1 VSWYALRVTPDAAR
15 RDAVA
20 QWLVGV
26 TGQPVTEQ
34 DDGAVIGATSSQ
46 PSADEIAAGLQ
57 HQFGLPAEIT
67 ALTDVDWTIRW
78 RDGIRPRQCGR
89 LMVVPSWLDATT
101 DWSGP
106 RVVLDPE
113 NAFGSGEHGST
124 RTALTLLERHVRAGN
139 LVLDLG
145 SGSGIL
151 AIAAVRLGAARAIG
165 IECDADAVEVAERN
179 AASNGVTDSVHFLT
193 GDAGALAPVAGPADV
208 VLSNILR
215 TVNVT
220 LLPAI
225 RTALAPDGLA
235 IFAGMEDD
243 ERPAFMAAL
252 AEESF
257 DTIDEAHDA
266 GWWGVA
272 ARVS

>member
-1 VSWYALRVTPDAAR
+1 MSWFALRVTPDAAR

-20 QWLVGV
+20 HWLVGA
-26 TGQPVTEQ
+26 TGQPVNEA
-34 DDGAVIGATSSQ
+34 DDGALVGATSSQ
-46 PSADEIAAGLQ
+46 PAAQEIAAGLG
-57 HQFGLPAEIT
+57 HRFGLPAEIT
-67 ALTDVDWTIRW
+67 ALTDVNWTTRW
-78 RDGIRPRQCGR
+78 RDGILPRQCGR

-101 DWSGP
+101 EWSGP

-124 RTALTLLERHVRAGN
+124 RTALALLERHVRPGN

-151 AIAAVRLGAARAIG
+151 AIAAARLGAARAIG
-165 IECDADAVEVAERN
+165 IECDADAVVVAERN
-179 AASNGVTDSVHFLT
+179 AVSNGVSASVHFLA
-193 GDAGALAPVAGPADV
+193 GDAGVLAPVAGPADV
-208 VLSNILR
+208 ILSNILR

-225 RTALAPDGLA
+225 RAALAPAGLA

-243 ERPAFMAAL
+243 ERPAFLGAL
-252 AEESF
+252 ATESF
-257 DTIDEAHDA
+257 EMLDEARDA

-272 ARVS
+272 ARVA